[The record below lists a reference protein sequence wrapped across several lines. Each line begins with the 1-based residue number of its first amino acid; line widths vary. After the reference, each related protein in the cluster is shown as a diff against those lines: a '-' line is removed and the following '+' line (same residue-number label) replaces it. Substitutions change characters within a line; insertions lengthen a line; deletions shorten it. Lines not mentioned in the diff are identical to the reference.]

1 MLYPEDMTAARDH
14 RTSLG
19 GGSGS
24 GRGGGRPRIRV
35 LPPELASQI
44 AAGEVVE
51 RPSSVVKELVENALD
66 AGARRVD
73 VAVDRGGRE
82 RIRVVDDGC
91 GLTADEV
98 GLALERHAT
107 SKLRQLEDL
116 TAIDTLGFRGEAL
129 PSIASVSRLAVTS
142 RPQDEVVGAR
152 SEVSAGGPA
161 VLREVGCPVGTTVEV
176 TDLFFN
182 VPARLKFLKTD
193 RTESAHVGETLLLVA
208 LSRPEVHFTL
218 TEDGRRTLDL
228 PRHPGLG
235 ERAAAALGRRGAG
248 LLHYA
253 RAERDGMVV
262 EAALG
267 SPLGAVATAKNVYL
281 LVNGRGVRDRLLLR
295 MLSLGYGELLERG
308 RYPLCVLHLRVPLG
322 AVDVNVHPQKYE
334 VRFLDE
340 ARVASMVRRSVAE
353 GVTRAPWASAAGVG
367 ALHTDPRYGA
377 GSPVDPAPGAVPR
390 DASALG
396 GDVSAGG
403 APGTA
408 VRSYALRSPPLSA
421 PGGAVEMQPGALGNG
436 LHGRL
441 GEAPGA
447 YGRGQSERH
456 RGTESLWRPGLEEGS
471 LAGLGVSGASVPEG
485 SLQRHRYLGQLFR
498 TYLLLEG
505 DGELILVDQHAAHER
520 ITFGHLKAAL
530 GGGEVKMQRLLFPQ
544 RVTLEPPEE
553 ALLEEHRQTLHRC
566 GFEVELLSGHTA
578 AVRGV
583 PALLAEG
590 DVERLFR
597 DVLAELGGISSTES
611 LDRALDLLLATM
623 ACHASVRAGQ
633 WLGEAEVAALLAA
646 LDQTERS
653 GHCPHGR
660 PVVVR
665 LSEPELRRRFQ
676 RE

>member
-1 MLYPEDMTAARDH
+1 MATAYDDRPRPGDGHA
-14 RTSLG
+14 G
-19 GGSGS
+19 GGE
-24 GRGGGRPRIRV
+24 RPRIRV

-91 GLTADEV
+91 GLAAAEV

-116 TAIDTLGFRGEAL
+116 TAIGTLGFRGEAL
-129 PSIASVSRLAVTS
+129 PSIASVSHLTVTS
-142 RPQDEVVGAR
+142 RPAGEVAGTCCDVR
-152 SEVSAGGPA
+152 AGGPA
-161 VLREVGCPVGTTVEV
+161 SLREAGCPVGTTVEV
-176 TDLFFN
+176 TELFFN
-182 VPARLKFLKTD
+182 TPARLKFLKTD
-193 RTESAHVGETLLLVA
+193 RTESAHVGETLLLIA

-248 LLHYA
+248 LLHFF
-253 RAERDGMVV
+253 RSEQDGLVV

-308 RYPLCVLHLRVPLG
+308 RYPLSVLHLRVPLG

-334 VRFLDE
+334 VRFLE
-340 ARVASMVRRSVAE
+340 EGLVASVVRRAVAE

-367 ALHTDPRYGA
+367 LGGSGAEPRQGLGSVFGSAPGAPIGEEPGPGGGHPGGGA
-377 GSPVDPAPGAVPR
+377 GSA
-390 DASALG
+390 
-396 GDVSAGG
+396 
-403 APGTA
+403 T
-408 VRSYALRSPPLSA
+408 RSYALRSSPLSA
-421 PGGAVEMQPGALGNG
+421 PGAVGGRGTQAGV
-436 LHGRL
+436 GRL
-441 GEAPGA
+441 GETLGA
-447 YGRGQSERH
+447 YGTTH
-456 RGTESLWRPGLEEGS
+456 RPGGSGSLWKSSWVPDPTP
-471 LAGLGVSGASVPEG
+471 AASPLPEG
-485 SLQRHRYLGQLFR
+485 SLGRHRYLGQLFR

-520 ITFGHLKAAL
+520 ITYERLKAAL

-544 RVTLEPPEE
+544 QVTLEPSEE
-553 ALLEEHRQTLHRC
+553 ALIEEHRETLHLC
-566 GFEVELLSGHTA
+566 GIEVELLSGHTA

-597 DVLAELGGISSTES
+597 DVLGELGGFSGAES
-611 LDRALDLLLATM
+611 LERAQDLLLATM

-665 LSEPELRRRFQ
+665 LGETELRRRFL